1 MSDDHISE
9 DLALILAALA
19 PDDPERRAALAHA
32 ESCAACARL
41 LERGASMLGM
51 IDAQP
56 LTVEVDP
63 RLKARILASVDRLE
77 AERSGTR
84 WEPYAIAIGALLS
97 VVLASFDLHVR
108 AGLFPARAP
117 LCVMWQLLGATLSV
131 AGVGVWARAWAW
143 RASPLRLGVVA
154 MAGALIGQLWLRARC
169 PTLDAPQHVFA
180 FHVSGVLLAALLGY
194 VLARIRSQAAR

>member
-1 MSDDHISE
+1 MSDHISE

-19 PDDPERRAALAHA
+19 PDDPERRAALSHA
-32 ESCAACARL
+32 ASCAACARL
-41 LERGASMLGM
+41 LEHGAAMLDS

-56 LTVEVDP
+56 ATVEVDP

-84 WEPYAIAIGALLS
+84 WEPYALAIGALLS
-97 VVLASFDLHVR
+97 VALASFDLHVR
-108 AGLFPARAP
+108 AGLFPVRAP
-117 LCVMWQLLGATLSV
+117 FCVMWQMLGATLSV
-131 AGVGVWARAWAW
+131 AGVGVWARSWAW

-154 MAGALIGQLWLRARC
+154 MGGALLGQLWLRVRC
-169 PTLDAPQHVFA
+169 PTIDAPLHVFT

-194 VLARIRSQAAR
+194 GLARIRSQSVR